1 MKKLLL
7 PLLIAPVI
15 FVSCSRD
22 EDSQTYYL
30 ELNSTQDRVF
40 FISIVQID
48 KQKATCVPNC
58 VSSY

>member
-40 FISIVQID
+40 LYQLY
-48 KQKATCVPNC
+48 K
-58 VSSY
+58 